1 LAQVRGHCSSLS
13 LLLFCPLAP
22 GLAPKMLRAPPAE
35 LPRFADELPHVRTP
49 GPSPSTPPVR
59 PRSSSRSSPSPL
71 TPAAKRRR
79 RMLRLATS
87 LAPTSATAQSSSCS
101 SPLRDLDQIS
111 VKLDLVL
118 KLLEDGPLGSP
129 LSASSSPGRPSSASF
144 GRPLRADAPEF
155 VPSFGVNRYD
165 LQDVYVDELFVPSA
179 DTHAYS
185 DELFDCGTWP
195 SPAPPPEEPLVPP
208 LGVPLRLPGSEDQ
221 ARDLPP
227 PSSSFVSAAE
237 EIRILRDVIAGLQS
251 ELFDQFGAM
260 DSYLRVQRT
269 EMGMPFHDAPA
280 SEFDQPSASSPS
292 DPGPLALFKAE
303 LQECLRSAQS
313 EAASKAQEAYAMN
326 PGSQEIGW
334 LEDQFYYIL
343 SDIQLM
349 AGDSSAEQSA
359 CI

>member
-1 LAQVRGHCSSLS
+1 MLIRTHFSE
-13 LLLFCPLAP
+13 AP
-22 GLAPKMLRAPPAE
+22 SYA
-35 LPRFADELPHVRTP
+35 F
-49 GPSPSTPPVR
+49 SWN
-59 PRSSSRSSPSPL
+59 
-71 TPAAKRRR
+71 
-79 RMLRLATS
+79 
-87 LAPTSATAQSSSCS
+87 
-101 SPLRDLDQIS
+101 
-111 VKLDLVL
+111 
-118 KLLEDGPLGSP
+118 
-129 LSASSSPGRPSSASF
+129 
-144 GRPLRADAPEF
+144 ADATPF
-155 VPSFGVNRYD
+155 TPC
-165 LQDVYVDELFVPSA
+165 VPSA

-208 LGVPLRLPGSEDQ
+208 LGVPLRLPGSADQ
-221 ARDLPP
+221 ACDLPP

-280 SEFDQPSASSPS
+280 SPEFDQPSASSPS
-292 DPGPLALFKAE
+292 DPGPLAQFKAE
-303 LQECLRSAQS
+303 LQQYLRSAQS
-313 EAASKAQEAYAMN
+313 EAASKAQAAYAMN

-343 SDIQLM
+343 SDIQFM